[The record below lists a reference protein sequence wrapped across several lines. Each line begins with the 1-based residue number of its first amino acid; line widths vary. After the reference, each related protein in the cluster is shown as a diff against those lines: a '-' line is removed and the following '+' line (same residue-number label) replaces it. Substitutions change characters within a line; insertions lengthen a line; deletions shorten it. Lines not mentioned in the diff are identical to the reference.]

1 VVRILGERVERSA
14 GTRRRRAWRRGGWR
28 IARFAVTVT
37 AGALVLAGLALAATS
52 GRYGGT
58 TSQSAGGVHDRISF
72 AVSHATVAS
81 LQVDATVA
89 KGGGDC
95 AVLHE
100 GGSNFQFLGSLRIT
114 HNVFNGNLRDEFKDS
129 IAIRGRFKGT
139 TASGSFV
146 ITGDGGT
153 VQPLICNSGTVRFT
167 AKLPGGEVK
176 DLKYSGSS
184 GPGFP
189 LSFRVSGSGKS
200 VDDLVVLFDETCT
213 PGAGNSD
220 ETFKFG
226 PVRIVS
232 GRFSTSAD
240 TVGGAGTEQSLSA
253 KGEFFGRTAVG
264 TVTDHVTIT
273 SLTPCTETVPLM
285 ATGK

>member
-1 VVRILGERVERSA
+1 L
-14 GTRRRRAWRRGGWR
+14 
-28 IARFAVTVT
+28 T
-37 AGALVLAGLALAATS
+37 AGALVLASLALAATS
-52 GRYGGT
+52 GQYGGT
-58 TSQSAGGVHDRISF
+58 TSQSAGGVRDRISF
-72 AVSHATVAS
+72 AVSHGTVGS
-81 LQVDATVA
+81 LEVDAAVA

-95 AVLHE
+95 AVLDE
-100 GGSNFQFLGSLRIT
+100 EGSNFQFLGSLRIM
-114 HNVFNGNLRDEFKDS
+114 HDVFSGKLRDKLKDS

-146 ITGDGGT
+146 VTGDNGT
-153 VQPLICNSGTVRFT
+153 AQQLICNSGTVKFT
-167 AKLPGGEVK
+167 VQLAGGEVK

-184 GPGFP
+184 GPGYP
-189 LSFRVSGSGKS
+189 ISFRVSGNGKS

-220 ETFKFG
+220 DTFRFG
-226 PVRIVS
+226 PVRVVS

-240 TVGGAGTEQSLSA
+240 TVGSAGTEESLSV

-264 TVTDHVTIT
+264 TVSDHVTIT
-273 SLTPCTETVPLM
+273 SLTPCTEAVPFM

>member
-1 VVRILGERVERSA
+1 MRIFGEQVDKTRVM
-14 GTRRRRAWRRGGWR
+14 RRRRAWRRGNWR
-28 IARFAVTVT
+28 VVRFAAMLTT
-37 AGALVLAGLALAATS
+37 GALILAGVALAATA
-52 GRYGGT
+52 GQYGGT
-58 TSQSAGGVHDRISF
+58 TSQSAGKVRDRISF
-72 AVSHATVAS
+72 TVSHAAVSS

-95 AVLHE
+95 AVLNE
-100 GGSNFQFLGSLRIT
+100 EGSNFQFGGSLRVR
-114 HNVFNGNLRDEFKDS
+114 HNAFSGRLKDKLKDS
-129 IAIRGRFKGT
+129 IAIQGHFKGT

-146 ITGDGGT
+146 ITGDAGT
-153 VQPLICNSGTVRFT
+153 VQPVICNSGTVKFT
-167 AKLPGGEVK
+167 VQLAGGEVK

-184 GPGFP
+184 GPGYP
-189 LSFRVSGSGKS
+189 LSFRVSGNGKS

-232 GRFSTSAD
+232 GRFSTSVD
-240 TVGGAGTEQSLSA
+240 TVGGAGTKESLSV

-264 TVTDHVTIT
+264 TVSDHVTIT
-273 SLTPCTETVPLM
+273 SLTPCTETVSFM

>member
-1 VVRILGERVERSA
+1 MNGCRV
-14 GTRRRRAWRRGGWR
+14 WRRGGGR
-28 IARFAVTVT
+28 VARLAVAVT
-37 AGALVLAGLALAATS
+37 AAALVLAAFALAATS
-52 GRYGGT
+52 GPYGGT
-58 TSQSAGGVHDRISF
+58 TSQSLGKVRERISF
-72 AVSHATVAS
+72 TVSHSAVSS
-81 LQVDATVA
+81 LQVDAVVA

-95 AVLHE
+95 AVLDEE
-100 GGSNFQFLGSLRIT
+100 GSSFQFRGSLPIT
-114 HNVFNGNLRDEFKDS
+114 HNAFSGKLSDKLKDS
-129 IAIRGRFKGT
+129 IAIQGRIKGT

-153 VQPLICNSGTVRFT
+153 VQPLICNSGTVKFT
-167 AKLPGGEVK
+167 AQLAGGEVK

-184 GPGFP
+184 GPGLP

-226 PVRIVS
+226 PIRVVS
-232 GRFSTSAD
+232 GHFSTPTD
-240 TVGGAGTEQSLSA
+240 TIGGRGVSDSLSV

-264 TVTDHVTIT
+264 TVSDHVTIT
-273 SLTPCTETVPLM
+273 SLTPCTESVPFM

>member
-1 VVRILGERVERSA
+1 MRIFGEQVDKTPA
-14 GTRRRRAWRRGGWR
+14 MRRRRAWRRGSWR
-28 IARFAVTVT
+28 IARFAATLT
-37 AGALVLAGLALAATS
+37 AGALILAGVALAATS
-52 GRYGGT
+52 GQYGGT
-58 TSQSAGGVHDRISF
+58 TSQSAGKVRDRISF
-72 AVSHATVAS
+72 AVGHAAVSS

-95 AVLHE
+95 AVLDE
-100 GGSNFQFLGSLRIT
+100 GSSFQFG
-114 HNVFNGNLRDEFKDS
+114 GNLRVTHNAFSGKLRDKLKDS

-146 ITGDGGT
+146 ITGDAGI
-153 VQPLICNSGTVRFT
+153 VQPVICNSGTVRFT
-167 AKLPGGEVK
+167 VKLAGGEVK

-184 GPGFP
+184 GPGYP
-189 LSFRVSGSGKS
+189 LSFRVSGNGKF

-226 PVRIVS
+226 RVRIVS

-240 TVGGAGTEQSLSA
+240 TVGGAGTEESLSV

-264 TVTDHVTIT
+264 TVSDHVTIT
-273 SLTPCTETVPLM
+273 SLTPCTETVPFM

>member
-1 VVRILGERVERSA
+1 M
-14 GTRRRRAWRRGGWR
+14 
-28 IARFAVTVT
+28 
-37 AGALVLAGLALAATS
+37 
-52 GRYGGT
+52 
-58 TSQSAGGVHDRISF
+58 GGVRERISF
-72 AVSHATVAS
+72 TVSHGAVSS
-81 LQVDATVA
+81 LQVNAVVA

-95 AVLHE
+95 AVLDE
-100 GGSNFQFLGSLRIT
+100 QGSAFQFKSSLKIT
-114 HNVFNGNLRDEFKDS
+114 HNAFSGTLRDNLKDS
-129 IAIRGRFKGT
+129 IAIQGRFKGT

-153 VQPLICNSGTVRFT
+153 VQPLICNSGTIKFT
-167 AKLPGGEVK
+167 AQLAGGEVK

-189 LSFRVSGSGKS
+189 LSFRVSGSGGF
-200 VDDLVVLFDETCT
+200 VDNLVVLFDETCT

-226 PVRIVS
+226 PVRVVS
-232 GRFSTSAD
+232 GRFSTPLD
-240 TVGGAGTEQSLSA
+240 VEGGGGVSESLSV
-253 KGEFFGRTAVG
+253 KGEFFGLTAVG

-273 SLTPCTETVPLM
+273 SLSPCTETVPFM